1 LVASEPF
8 GRRQGEAVSERGDID
23 AVVDCLLEGIG
34 RFGLCL
40 VDSLFWLGRHSS
52 IVAIAT
58 SDIKED
64 SAGGWAI
71 HA

>member
-1 LVASEPF
+1 MASEPF
-8 GRRQGEAVSERGDID
+8 GRGQGEAVPERGDID

-40 VDSLFWLGRHSS
+40 VDSSFWLGRHIS
-52 IVAIAT
+52 IVVIAM

-71 HA
+71 QA